1 MAPGLQV
8 FRALVLIRNNVDIY
22 NEMHKFNIL
31 PQKYSFATD
40 TMLMV
45 PFIYYINKTRLMY
58 KLKFSAK

>member
-1 MAPGLQV
+1 M
-8 FRALVLIRNNVDIY
+8 LICNNVDIY

-45 PFIYYINKTRLMY
+45 PFIYYINKTRLIY